1 MKTPQLENSSK
12 SYRIAGG
19 KIRIGM
25 GEGDEILDSIAG
37 FITGFDIIEG
47 TNDDG
52 DEYKRIRCELELEGG
67 ERVKVGSKIGLDG
80 NASQITPAGFA
91 LGLLGCKEGDDI
103 AIFPSLSKPDPKYGK
118 QSTYVTV
125 GIINPNSGRYL
136 PVNTMDRKADFPG
149 DRMKDKLPH
158 ILDELRKHALYRDLS
173 PAKDEDEDFSIFA
186 RIDTEK
192 KWPSPFGPAQDT
204 YLKGLSKLQG
214 EAVKS
219 YIVCN
224 AETIEKFTHW
234 YETEKESVPKSL
246 AKFVKTTDEE
256 YDPFADE

>member
-12 SYRIAGG
+12 TYRIAGG

-52 DEYKRIRCELELEGG
+52 DEYKRIRCELELENG

-80 NASQITPAGFA
+80 NASQITPTGFA

-118 QSTYVTV
+118 QSTYCTV
-125 GIINPNSGRYL
+125 GIVNPKTGRYL
-136 PVNTMDRKADFPG
+136 PVNTMDAKADYPG
-149 DRMKDKLPH
+149 ERMKDKLPH
-158 ILDELRKHALYRDLS
+158 ILEALKKHALYRDLS
-173 PAKDEDEDFSIFA
+173 PVKEDEDLDLSIFGIVHA
-186 RIDTEK
+186 EK
-192 KWPSPFGPAQDT
+192 KWPSPFGEAGAT

-214 EAVKS
+214 STVKEYADAS
-219 YIVCN
+219 P
-224 AETIEKFTHW
+224 ETIEKFTAW
-234 YETEKESVPKSL
+234 YESEKETVPKSL
-246 AKFVKTTDEE
+246 AKFVVEDE
-256 YDPFADE
+256 YDPFGDE